1 MNLNKSVLFPLKDD
15 NLMEINGITL
25 KEKVTYLGVFIDKD
39 IKIYAASMFLV
50 LLLFSNIIS
59 YKIFKYSDI

>member
-25 KEKVTYLGVFIDKD
+25 KEKTVCS
-39 IKIYAASMFLV
+39 IYDFGPV
-50 LLLFSNIIS
+50 I
-59 YKIFKYSDI
+59 IFKYHLI